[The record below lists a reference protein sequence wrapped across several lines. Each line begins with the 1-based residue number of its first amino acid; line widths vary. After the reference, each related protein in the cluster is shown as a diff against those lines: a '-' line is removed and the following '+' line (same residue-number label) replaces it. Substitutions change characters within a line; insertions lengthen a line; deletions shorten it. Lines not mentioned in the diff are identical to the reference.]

1 MTGKNGPGAE
11 AGEEIPKRPEW
22 LGDESDIVAILGA
35 FLDKLD
41 KKPLADRKR
50 MPGIAISKTI
60 APMLH
65 RHDESADRTWQL
77 LRSLEGIVFEVR
89 LSRKRQ
95 PYDAEYI
102 GASLRFLE
110 GSESICRDWLVRP
123 RLKRY
128 QEEWRRAVEAH
139 ADAFADVGVS
149 FLQRPVRVAG
159 KSAHD
164 VVQGFAKIGAFQNGK
179 LTLRQLSARVFWG
192 HSKVL
197 DTREDL
203 LQQLFPEIEFAPRPI
218 LLHVYLPESFN
229 GVLFIENQDTYIQ
242 ALAGRPIEV
251 EGLALVYGAGFK
263 SSAGRIRTRDGA
275 ILHYQGGSTG
285 SRQADFEEWWFDQR
299 SSEWPAWF
307 WGDLDFSGM
316 EILKALRQRFGDVQ
330 AWQPGYA
337 PMMRLLREGRGHS
350 PDTADKAEQVDP
362 GSTGCPYADEELLPA
377 MWEIGRFVDQ
387 EAV

>member
-1 MTGKNGPGAE
+1 MNGKSGSRSE
-11 AGEEIPKRPEW
+11 VGEEMPKRPEW
-22 LGDESDIVAILGA
+22 LDDELEIVAILGA

-41 KKPLADRKR
+41 QKPLADRER
-50 MPGIAISKTI
+50 MPSIAISKTI
-60 APMLH
+60 APALH
-65 RHDESADRTWQL
+65 RHDESADRTWEL
-77 LRSLEGIVFEVR
+77 MRSLEGIVFEVR
-89 LSRKRQ
+89 MSRKRQ
-95 PYDAEYI
+95 PYDAGYV

-110 GSESICRDWLVRP
+110 ESEAICREWLARP
-123 RLKRY
+123 RQKRY
-128 QEEWRRAVEAH
+128 QEAWLSAVETH
-139 ADAFADVGVS
+139 ADAFADAGVS
-149 FLQRPVRVAG
+149 LRGRPVRVTG
-159 KSAHD
+159 KSAD
-164 VVQGFAKIGAFQNGK
+164 EVVQGFTQIGSFQNGK
-179 LTLRQLSARVFWG
+179 FTLRQLSARAFWG

-203 LQQLFPEIEFAPRPI
+203 LQQLYPEIEFAPRPV
-218 LLHVYLPESFN
+218 LLHVCLPESFN

-242 ALAGRPIEV
+242 ALAGRPAEV
-251 EGLALVYGAGFK
+251 DGLALVYGAGFK
-263 SSAGRIRTRDGA
+263 SSAGRIRTREGA

-285 SRQADFEEWWFDQR
+285 SRQADFEAWWFDQR
-299 SSEWPAWF
+299 SPEWPTWF